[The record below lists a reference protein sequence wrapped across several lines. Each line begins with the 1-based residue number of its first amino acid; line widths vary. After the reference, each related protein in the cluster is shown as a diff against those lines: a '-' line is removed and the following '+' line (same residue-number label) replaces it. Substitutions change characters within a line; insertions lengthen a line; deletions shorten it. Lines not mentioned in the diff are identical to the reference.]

1 MNILQ
6 KRDALGQNGRVESM
20 QFILRTI
27 LVITFHKLYQQH
39 SERLFSQSSEQK
51 VIGISKSCQ
60 YGDKALLKPHRQT
73 DRQTCFYLGS
83 YTKKVH

>member
-27 LVITFHKLYQQH
+27 LVIIFHKLYQQH
-39 SERLFSQSSEQK
+39 SERLFLQSSET
-51 VIGISKSCQ
+51 KSHRHLNV
-60 YGDKALLKPHRQT
+60 KAFPFLKYPCPQLI
-73 DRQTCFYLGS
+73 D
-83 YTKKVH
+83 VMI